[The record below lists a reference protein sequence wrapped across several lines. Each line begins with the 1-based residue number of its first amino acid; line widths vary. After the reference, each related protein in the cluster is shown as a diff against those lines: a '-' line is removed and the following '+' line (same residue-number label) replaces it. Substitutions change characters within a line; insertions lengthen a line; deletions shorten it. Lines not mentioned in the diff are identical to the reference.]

1 MVERDAAT
9 NSSVRTGVIVSK
21 DVSSLELWAGLTLA
35 ASETSLLWGR
45 VGDCEGVDWWWG
57 GNFLVNL
64 DYQHCLEFESLDFN
78 FQNLKYLV

>member
-35 ASETSLLWGR
+35 ASETSWLWGR
-45 VGDCEGVDWWWG
+45 VGDCEGWWWG

-64 DYQHCLEFESLDFN
+64 DHQHYLDS
-78 FQNLKYLV
+78 